1 MIGIV
6 AAHAAPATFRLRE
19 GYRIAGHRFDAA
31 HMVLLRIT
39 TSDGRTG
46 HGCAAPFEEVTG
58 ESPAASLAAL
68 EADLLPLV
76 RASDAGDVAAIL
88 ERAAALAP
96 GAPAARAALD
106 MALHDLWARREGV
119 PLYRLLGAARRRILT
134 SVTLGIEDDVTKA
147 VERGRRWVAEG
158 FGVLK
163 VKIGE
168 RWEQDAA
175 LVRALRE
182 ALGPAVVLRADAN
195 QGYDEDDAG
204 RFLRAVEPCG
214 LELLEQPTPAGDE
227 AALARLGRSTT
238 IPIMA
243 DEALRTEADAERL
256 SASRAAALFN
266 VKLMKCGGIR
276 PGLAIARR
284 AAASGLGIMVGCNDE
299 SRVAIAAGL
308 HLALAAPGDVRADL
322 DGDLDLQDDVAR
334 GGFRLRDGWLE
345 PLEDSGLG
353 VSVDF

>member
-1 MIGIV
+1 MIAIT
-6 AAHAAPATFRLRE
+6 AAEAAPVTFRLRE

-31 HMVLLRIT
+31 DMVLLRLT

-68 EADLLPLV
+68 TGELLPLA
-76 RASDAGDVAAIL
+76 RASDAGDVAGVL
-88 ERAAALAP
+88 DRAAAVAP

-134 SVTLGIEDDVTKA
+134 SVTLGIEDDLRTS
-147 VERGRRWVAEG
+147 VEAGRRRIAEG
-158 FGVLK
+158 FRVLK
-163 VKIGE
+163 VKTGE

-182 ALGPAVVLRADAN
+182 ALGPGILLRADAN
-195 QGYDEDDAG
+195 QGYDEQDAA
-204 RFLRAVEPCG
+204 RFLRAVEPLG

-227 AALARLGRSTT
+227 AALARLGRSTS

-243 DEALRTEADAERL
+243 DEALVSETDAERL
-256 SASRAAALFN
+256 TASRAATLFN

-284 AAASGLGIMVGCNDE
+284 AAAAGLGVMVGCNDE

-345 PLEDSGLG
+345 PFEEPGLA
-353 VSVDF
+353 VSFDC

>member
-1 MIGIV
+1 MIAVV
-6 AAHAAPATFRLRE
+6 AADAAPVTFKLRE

-31 HMVLLRIT
+31 DMVLLRIT

-46 HGCAAPFEEVTG
+46 YGCAAPFEEVTG
-58 ESPAASLAAL
+58 ESPAAAL
-68 EADLLPLV
+68 SALTGDLLPLA
-76 RASDAGDVAAIL
+76 RASDAGDVAGL
-88 ERAAALAP
+88 LDRAAAVAP

-106 MALHDLWARREGV
+106 MALHDLWARREGA
-119 PLYRLLGAARRRILT
+119 PLFRLLGAARQRILT
-134 SVTLGIEDDVTKA
+134 SVTLGIEDDVRTA
-147 VERGRRWVAEG
+147 VEAGRRRVAQG
-158 FGVLK
+158 FRILK
-163 VKIGE
+163 IKTGE

-182 ALGPAVVLRADAN
+182 ALGPDILLRADAN
-195 QGYDEDDAG
+195 QGYDEDEAV
-204 RFLRAVEPCG
+204 RFLRAVEPSG

-227 AALARLGRSTT
+227 AALARLGRSST

-243 DEALRTEADAERL
+243 DESLRTEADAERL

-266 VKLMKCGGIR
+266 VKLMKCGGVR

-284 AAASGLGIMVGCNDE
+284 AAAAGLGVMIGCNDE

-345 PLEDSGLG
+345 PLAESGLG

>member
-1 MIGIV
+1 MIRV
-6 AAHAAPATFRLRE
+6 VDAHAAPLTFRLRE
-19 GYRIAGHRFDAA
+19 GYRIAGHRFTSAS
-31 HMVLLRIT
+31 MVLLRVT

-46 HGCAAPFEEVTG
+46 YGCAAPFEEVTG
-58 ESPAASLAAL
+58 ESPAAALAAL
-68 EADLLPLV
+68 SDVLLPLA
-76 RASDAGDVAAIL
+76 RAADAADEAAL
-88 ERAAALAP
+88 LDRAAAAAP

-106 MALHDLWARREGV
+106 MALHDLWARRAGE
-119 PLYRLLGAARRRILT
+119 PLYRRLGAARQRILT
-134 SVTLGIEDDVTKA
+134 SVTLGIEDDVATA
-147 VERGRRWVAEG
+147 VERGRRWVAAG
-158 FGVLK
+158 FRVLK

-168 RWEQDAA
+168 RWEEDAL

-182 ALGPAVVLRADAN
+182 ALGPGIVLRADAN
-195 QGYDEDDAG
+195 QGYDEGDAE
-204 RFLRAVEPCG
+204 RFLRAVGPWG

-227 AALARLGRSTT
+227 PALARLGRLTP

-243 DEALRTEADAERL
+243 DEALRTEADAARL
-256 SASRAAALFN
+256 TASRAAALFN

-284 AAASGLGIMVGCNDE
+284 AAAAGLGVMVGCNDE

-334 GGFRLRDGWLE
+334 GGFLLRDGWLE
-345 PLEDSGLG
+345 PLDEPGLG
-353 VSVDF
+353 VSVDL